1 MSCQAFEWGFDAD
14 LKENIDE
21 ATPAEVQGVAP
32 VMLNGEQFN
41 ELKATMEGLSKKVDS
56 LLKVLVFMK
65 FVVMFYLLLVFFAIV
80 K

>member
-21 ATPAEVQGVAP
+21 PTPAEGEGAAP
-32 VMLNGEQFN
+32 LMSNGEQFN
-41 ELKATMEGLSKKVDS
+41 ELKATVEGLSKKVDS

-65 FVVMFYLLLVFFAIV
+65 FVVMLYLLLVFLAIV